1 MALVHSQLQL
11 PTILRE
17 GAVGGKNW
25 RWMDGWMCMM
35 KDLVKLL
42 LLELELVVRTNYGPI
57 QFQKIRSEVST

>member
-25 RWMDGWMCMM
+25 RWMDVYDEG
-35 KDLVKLL
+35 LGQAVAVA
-42 LLELELVVRTNYGPI
+42 VVISRSYSLRTHSV
-57 QFQKIRSEVST
+57 SEDKK